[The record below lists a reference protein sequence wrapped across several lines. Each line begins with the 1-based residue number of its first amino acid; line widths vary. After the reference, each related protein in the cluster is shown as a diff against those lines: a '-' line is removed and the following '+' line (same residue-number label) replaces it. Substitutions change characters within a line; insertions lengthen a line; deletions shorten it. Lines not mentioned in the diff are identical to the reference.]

1 MLIYPRIIIIFGLKM
16 LLDVS
21 QPETKHERMQKIL
34 LILLSIFILSAC
46 QTDGQKDFMHKDGT
60 LEIYRYDRLQ
70 YEASLSNS
78 VAAIQKMKI
87 ESPQA
92 TKILIEDVLGIG
104 TVDAPKVNE
113 RIRDYYKDT
122 VLVQVMLDVHERFKD
137 VSDLEIAFT
146 KAFKRLKKELPSLVI
161 PKIYTQISALNQS
174 VVVGDSLLGIS
185 LDKYLGEDYP
195 IYKKYYYAFQRK
207 TMNPERILPECL
219 TFYLI
224 SQYPFSWEWEHRSL
238 FDVMMYRGKIAWVV
252 EKALKTDRSGKVA
265 FGYTDEEVK
274 WCKKKGPQVWDIMLS
289 RHYMESMDPMMIRGF
304 TTTDPNRFL
313 KEKNIPSGI
322 GTWMGMQIVERYM
335 KQHKEVTVEEL
346 LQCTDY
352 QHILNSTEF

>member
-1 MLIYPRIIIIFGLKM
+1 
-16 LLDVS
+16 
-21 QPETKHERMQKIL
+21 MQKIL
-34 LILLSIFILSAC
+34 LFLLSIFTLSAC
-46 QTDGQKDFMHKDGT
+46 HFDGGKDFSHQKNH

-78 VAAIQKMKI
+78 VAAIQKMKT

-92 TKILIEDVLGIG
+92 TKILIEDVLGLGSVNTPLI
-104 TVDAPKVNE
+104 NE

-122 VLVQVMLDVHERFKD
+122 ILIQVMTDVRNRYKD
-137 VSDLEIAFT
+137 ISQLEEEFT
-146 KAFKRLKKELPSLVI
+146 KAFHRLKKELPDLVV

-195 IYKKYYYAFQRK
+195 IYRRYYYAFQRK
-207 TMNPERILPECL
+207 TMNPERILPDCL

-224 SQYPFSWEWEHRSL
+224 SQYPFGWEYEHRSL

-252 EKALKTDRSGKVA
+252 EKALKAKGKGQVA
-265 FGYTDEEVK
+265 LGYDDQDIE
-274 WCKKKGPQVWDIMLS
+274 WCKQKGKQVWSLMES
-289 RHYMESMDPMMIRGF
+289 RRYMESMDPMLIRAF
-304 TTTDPNRFL
+304 TTTEPNRIL

-322 GTWMGMQIVERYM
+322 GTWMGMQIINSYM
-335 KQHKEVTVEEL
+335 KQHKNVTIEQL
-346 LQCTDY
+346 LKSTDY
-352 QHILNSTEF
+352 YQILKDTKF